1 VREKG
6 QVGALVEREQLYG
19 NRVVVKYEV
28 GEQVIERQQ

>member
-1 VREKG
+1 EKG
-6 QVGALVEREQLYG
+6 QVGALVERERLYG